1 MTGIIQLDAAN
12 LSAKILPAP
21 ALARQLNILE
31 NGRRTHHLTKTQSPE
46 IQPPILTSAPSPGG
60 RSLLRAAATRFIS
73 SPQTPTLL
81 PSQPNVINAWFNK
94 EFINDTSKN
103 RGINEKVMAIAAT
116 RKDESTYAREKTNA
130 SVKINTPSDPLP
142 TMIPREMDHTL
153 DNTIILSWVD
163 DLIDQVVAFI
173 PDLSEAGRDEARDAG
188 RWGMVSYVLLVG
200 LIALSRWGEKAV
212 PIAIQRILTSPRL
225 ADFFLTTAG
234 RIFKTTL
241 EHWGVKLLHRT
252 TLFFANIGL
261 MMGIDH
267 ASQEV
272 DAHLSLEGPLSVS
285 TVSNAAALFLL
296 AGAGNYLNKETLGVI
311 LSPRQFLTH
320 YWNKIK
326 VPKKGEFA
334 FSLPDHITHKRTIF
348 SLITLSILAP
358 LTLLDLD
365 SLEGTSIT
373 VLVSALI
380 VWSIADALDGYAA
393 RSGLKAQTKIIAEL
407 LRRLGKTLEKGSLS
421 PDRRIALTGLQ
432 TQLTQFSTNLKDG
445 IKSVDDFKAIG
456 QLLKNLPSAFPEL
469 RMGLKMESIWY
480 AWMVK
485 LGNYPTASGALYDAA
500 NDKIIVQWGYLLLIT
515 LNGLFEGDPLTLII
529 GGIAS
534 NTVIRGDDRFKTEL
548 RQTINDLFGAKEG
561 SKYTPARLSGKIK
574 LAVGLIALIAFYS
587 NLPED
592 ALEKLSEMGI
602 GDGDM
607 ESTQEEMRLLA
618 FLLMLAMMMASGYSV
633 HDYSQNPKLREAISG
648 ISKSINNDLQK
659 KDALLKLCKLI
670 GMPEPK

>member
-1 MTGIIQLDAAN
+1 MGFRVENTELQAYAERFYTYLSVNNDGEAARTLERVTTTLKKGGRIGFFLDRLEDCYQNNGGNLETLLTGEQQSNILTALISREMTGIIQLDAAN
-12 LSAKILPAP
+12 LAAKILPAP

-46 IQPPILTSAPSPGG
+46 IQPPILTSAPSLGG

-296 AGAGNYLNKETLGVI
+296 AGAGNYLNK
-311 LSPRQFLTH
+311 
-320 YWNKIK
+320 
-326 VPKKGEFA
+326 
-334 FSLPDHITHKRTIF
+334 
-348 SLITLSILAP
+348 
-358 LTLLDLD
+358 
-365 SLEGTSIT
+365 
-373 VLVSALI
+373 
-380 VWSIADALDGYAA
+380 
-393 RSGLKAQTKIIAEL
+393 
-407 LRRLGKTLEKGSLS
+407 
-421 PDRRIALTGLQ
+421 DR
-432 TQLTQFSTNLKDG
+432 
-445 IKSVDDFKAIG
+445 
-456 QLLKNLPSAFPEL
+456 
-469 RMGLKMESIWY
+469 
-480 AWMVK
+480 
-485 LGNYPTASGALYDAA
+485 
-500 NDKIIVQWGYLLLIT
+500 
-515 LNGLFEGDPLTLII
+515 
-529 GGIAS
+529 
-534 NTVIRGDDRFKTEL
+534 
-548 RQTINDLFGAKEG
+548 
-561 SKYTPARLSGKIK
+561 
-574 LAVGLIALIAFYS
+574 
-587 NLPED
+587 
-592 ALEKLSEMGI
+592 
-602 GDGDM
+602 
-607 ESTQEEMRLLA
+607 
-618 FLLMLAMMMASGYSV
+618 
-633 HDYSQNPKLREAISG
+633 
-648 ISKSINNDLQK
+648 
-659 KDALLKLCKLI
+659 
-670 GMPEPK
+670 